1 MRTFLFNIFK
11 MKKLKL
17 VSVAIAMASV
27 APAFAGGLLT
37 NTNQN
42 VAFNRMMS
50 REASIGI
57 DGVYYNPA
65 GVVFMGDGH
74 HLSLNW
80 QLAYQTR
87 TIENDYQ
94 LFTNNVNNPT
104 TPRTFKGK
112 AFAPVIPSLQYA
124 YNKGKWSFQANF
136 ALTGGGGKCTFDNG
150 LGSFEKIV
158 AETAIAA
165 CGLARTVD
173 GALGSA
179 IGNPN
184 LEMFSSDQAFGKDGK
199 YSYDS
204 YMHGRQYYYGLSIGA
219 AYKVSDNFS
228 AFAGIRTVYASCN
241 YYGYVE
247 NIKVGNM
254 PLYQVLDPTKPEAG
268 NIELSCDQ
276 QGIGF
281 TPIIGVD
288 FKTGRWNFSAK
299 YEFKT
304 RMRLKNKS
312 VNMAPSIGG
321 LSANLSKSMA
331 STLTGQFTQAGLTL
345 EQAQFKATEITQG
358 VLSNQTVVATMQGL
372 KTQFDT
378 KLEEAIGEYEDGK
391 KIAGDIPAYLTLGA
405 GYSPIDALRI
415 NVGFHWFDDIH
426 ATSYNN
432 RNKKLDHGTLE
443 YNAGIEYDINKK
455 FTVST
460 GWQSTNYGLP
470 EENAD
475 TDASK
480 RYMDDKSFVTSSNSV
495 AVGGVY
501 HINKKMDLNVAYFH
515 TFYSHQKTTESVQ
528 LSAQKSINYSSDYT
542 RNNNVFAVGLDIN
555 F

>member
-1 MRTFLFNIFK
+1 
-11 MKKLKL
+11 MKKQLL
-17 VSVAIAMASV
+17 VCAAIAMAS
-27 APAFAGGLLT
+27 ATPTFAGGLLT

-74 HLSLNW
+74 HLSINW
-80 QLAYQTR
+80 QLAFQSR
-87 TIENDYQ
+87 TIENNYD
-94 LFTNNVNNPT
+94 LFNNNVNDPT

-112 AFAPVIPSLQYA
+112 AFAPVIPSFQYA
-124 YNKGKWSFQANF
+124 YNKGNWSFQGNF

-158 AETAIAA
+158 AETAIGACQLANGIDQVAA
-165 CGLARTVD
+165 AYGVP
-173 GALGSA
+173 GV
-179 IGNPN
+179 
-184 LEMFSSDQAFGKDGK
+184 FSSDERFGKLGK

-204 YMHGRQYYYGLSIGA
+204 YMHGRQYYYGLSVGA
-219 AYKVSDNFS
+219 AYKINEHFS
-228 AFAGIRTVYASCN
+228 AFAGVRGVYASCN

-247 NIKVGNM
+247 NIKVGAM
-254 PLYQVLDPTKPEAG
+254 PLYQVLDPTKESAA

-276 QGIGF
+276 SGLGF

-312 VNMAPSIGG
+312 VNQIPSIG
-321 LSANLSKSMA
+321 NLSDNLRKA
-331 STLTGQFTQAGLTL
+331 YIAGGVP
-345 EQAQFKATEITQG
+345 EQAADNILNNQVVQG
-358 VLSNQTVVATMQGL
+358 AMLQL

-378 KLEEAIGEYEDGK
+378 KIDEALGEYEDGK
-391 KIAGDIPAYLTLGA
+391 KIAADIPAYLTIGA
-405 GYSPIDALRI
+405 GYSPVDAVRI
-415 NVGFHWFDDIH
+415 NVGFHWFDDKH

-432 RNKKLDHGTLE
+432 RNKKLKRGTLE
-443 YNAGIEYDINKK
+443 YNAGVEVDVCKK
-455 FTVST
+455 ITLST
-460 GWQSTNYGLP
+460 GWQSTNYGLSD
-470 EENAD
+470 E
-475 TDASK
+475 
-480 RYMDDKSFVTSSNSV
+480 YMDDKSFVTSSNSA

-501 HINKKMDLNVAYFH
+501 HISKKMDLNVAYFH
-515 TFYSHQKTTESVQ
+515 TFYQHKKTSEEVNTGTVYY
-528 LSAQKSINYSSDYT
+528 NSDYS

>member
-1 MRTFLFNIFK
+1 MLPLRTFLFKIIK

-17 VSVAIAMASV
+17 VSLAIAMASA
-27 APAFAGGLLT
+27 APTFAGGLLT
-37 NTNQN
+37 NTNQH

-65 GVVFMGDGH
+65 GVVFMDEGK
-74 HLSLNW
+74 HLAINW

-87 TIENDYQ
+87 SIENDYA

-112 AFAPVIPSLQYA
+112 AFAPVIPSFQYA
-124 YNKGKWSFQANF
+124 YNKGNWSLQAAF

-165 CGLARTVD
+165 CQLAGAVD
-173 GALGSA
+173 QVASQYGV
-179 IGNPN
+179 PPV
-184 LEMFSSDQAFGKDGK
+184 FSNDKYFGKEGK
-199 YSYDS
+199 YSYNS

-219 AYKVSDNFS
+219 AYKINDHLS
-228 AFAGIRTVYASCN
+228 AYAGVRGVYALTN

-247 NIKVGNM
+247 DIKVGNM
-254 PLYQVLDPTKPEAG
+254 PLYMVLDPTKEKAA

-276 QGIGF
+276 SGLGF
-281 TPIIGVD
+281 TPMLGID
-288 FKTGRWNFSAK
+288 FKTGKWNFAAK

-312 VNMAPSIGG
+312 VNQTPSIG
-321 LSANLSKSMA
+321 NLPDNLRNA
-331 STLTGQFTQAGLTL
+331 YIAGGVP
-345 EQAQFKATEITQG
+345 EQAADAILANSAIQG
-358 VLSNQTVVATMQGL
+358 AMGQL
-372 KTQFDT
+372 KTQFDS
-378 KLEEAIGEYEDGK
+378 KLEGAIGEYEDGK
-391 KIAGDIPAYLTLGA
+391 KIAGDIPAYLAVGV
-405 GYSPIDALRI
+405 GYSPVDAVRV
-415 NVGFHWFDDIH
+415 NVGFHWFDDKN
-426 ATSYNN
+426 ATSYKN
-432 RNKKLDHGTLE
+432 RNKELDRGTLE
-443 YNAGIEYDINKK
+443 YNAGIEVDVNKK
-455 FTVST
+455 ITLST
-460 GWQSTNYGLP
+460 GWQNTNYGLP
-470 EENAD
+470 DENLD
-475 TDASK
+475 TPASK
-480 RYMDDKSFVTSSNSV
+480 RYMDDKSFVVSSNSV
-495 AVGGVY
+495 AFGGVY

-515 TFYSHQKTTESVQ
+515 TFYQHKKTSEKVQ
-528 LSAQKSINYSSDYT
+528 LTAQKSFNYNSDYT